1 MGSPAVAAGRNRIFI
16 SYSRKD
22 RAWLERLQ
30 PHLKALEHYG
40 IESWADTRLE
50 AGDVWLD
57 EIRQAIAS
65 ARVAILL
72 VSADFLASDF
82 IENEELPQLLANAEA
97 EGATV
102 MPVILS
108 PCLYKETKSISRFMS
123 VNDPAEPL
131 EKLNDYERNLAW
143 LKLSQTILK
152 VLQEGAA
159 SYEGPEKT
167 EPAPAKPIPDQRPT
181 PGPVATPEQAEKVPT
196 IGMKP
201 EPGAPEETDRRFA
214 LLVTNDNFSAVPTL
228 SKLAPRFNEP
238 PDLEGVLARKDIGG
252 FKVTSLRNESFS
264 NVSQAIQAFFANREP
279 DDVLFLYYSGI
290 GLWYSGWGGLLGFAA
305 ADTQPDEIET
315 TVPAYVL
322 QGAAQVPVAEDRG
335 DARLPVRRPL
345 SRRQP
350 GRLLRPVQPDRAIPG
365 GGPLRPGVVR
375 CQLLL
380 LGGRAEHRDPQ

>member
-40 IESWADTRLE
+40 IGRWDDTRLE

-82 IENEELPQLLANAEA
+82 IENEELPKLLANAET

-131 EKLNDYERNLAW
+131 EKLNDYERNLVW

-159 SYEGPEKT
+159 SYEEPEKT
-167 EPAPAKPIPDQRPT
+167 EPAPAKPIRTRDRPRGRLATSVQRS
-181 PGPVATPEQAEKVPT
+181 EKVPT
-196 IGMKP
+196 IGRKP
-201 EPGAPEETDRRFA
+201 EPGACREEEAGPPDRFA

-290 GLWYSGWGGLLGFAA
+290 GLWYCGWGGLLGFAA

-322 QGAAQVPVAEDRG
+322 QGAAASAG
-335 DARLPVRRPL
+335 H
-345 SRRQP
+345 
-350 GRLLRPVQPDRAIPG
+350 GRSW
-365 GGPLRPGVVR
+365 
-375 CQLLL
+375 
-380 LGGRAEHRDPQ
+380 